1 MKPIQYIVK
10 KYRQQR
16 GLSLRRFAEALQG
29 DTTLSADL
37 GMEIS
42 HQTIKNWEDGNH
54 KPQFSFL
61 MMLAMTAR
69 DWRGDFAFDCL
80 AALRPAVYEPMTNIG
95 SDAIEKYSHK
105 YSVSEKDVSEQEK
118 EK

>member
-29 DTTLSADL
+29 DAILSADL

-42 HQTIKNWEDGNH
+42 HQTIKNWEDGIHN
-54 KPQFSFL
+54 PQFSFL

-69 DWRGDFAFDCL
+69 DWRMDFAFDCL
-80 AALRPAVYEPMTNIG
+80 AALRPQLYEPMTEIG
-95 SDAIEKYSHK
+95 YEAIKKHS
-105 YSVSEKDVSEQEK
+105 
-118 EK
+118 

>member
-29 DTTLSADL
+29 DSTLDFA
-37 GMEIS
+37 IS
-42 HQTIKNWEDGNH
+42 HQSIANWEKGTNE
-54 KPQFSFL
+54 PQFSFL
-61 MMLAMTAR
+61 VGMALTAR

-80 AALRPAVYEPMTNIG
+80 AALRPQFYEPMTKIG
-95 SDAIEKYSHK
+95 SDAIEKYSNK
-105 YSVSEKDVSEQEK
+105 YSVSEKNGSEQSK

>member
-80 AALRPAVYEPMTNIG
+80 AALRPQFYEPMTKIG
-95 SDAIEKYSHK
+95 SDAIEKYSNK
-105 YSVSEKDVSEQEK
+105 YSVSEKNGSEQSK